1 MRLLL
6 VLPSIVTAYV
16 CGPVLSGKV
25 IGADHNLAAY
35 SNISDPSE
43 CCSLWSVAAS
53 YRTAPRPLPR

>member
-1 MRLLL
+1 MMRQALFL

-35 SNISDPSE
+35 SNISDPGE
-43 CCSLWSVAAS
+43 CCTLW
-53 YRTAPRPLPR
+53 